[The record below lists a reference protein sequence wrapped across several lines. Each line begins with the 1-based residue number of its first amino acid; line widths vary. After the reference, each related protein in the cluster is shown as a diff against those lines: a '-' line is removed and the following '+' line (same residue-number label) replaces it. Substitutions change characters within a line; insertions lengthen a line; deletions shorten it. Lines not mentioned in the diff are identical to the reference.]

1 MKNLRSTSR
10 RPELLLDLIA
20 LDRKSPEPLHRQLY
34 LRLVELIMDGSLPFD
49 GRLPSSR
56 ALAQKISVSRNTVV
70 SAYQQLEVEGYVQAQ
85 RGSQTFVAAAPN
97 RSTTHR
103 IEEPKGTKDPLS
115 KRGRQMISQPMN
127 FFGLAHRRSL
137 QPGLADV
144 THFPFVTLRRIIA
157 HRLQAGGDYV
167 FGYQHISGYPP
178 LKRAIARYLAAAR
191 GVRCEPDQVVI
202 TNGAQPA
209 FDLLARILTDPGDSV
224 WMEDPGYPAAQ
235 SAFVAAGASIMPLPV
250 SAEGWELS
258 APPEE
263 RLRAIYVTPSC
274 QSPLGV
280 TMRLEQRLRL
290 AEIARAQDAW
300 IIEDDFD
307 GEYRFSGNSVPA
319 LQGVAA
325 DSRTIYVGTF
335 SKTMFP
341 SLRIGYVILPLNM
354 VANIS
359 QAMFLTGQYASGIL
373 QAALADFI
381 EEGHF
386 TTHLGRMRRLYNKRR
401 EDFMVSC
408 QSELGEWLDPAP
420 TDSGIQSLWYCRA
433 GVDDVAITLHAR
445 ENGVVVTPLSLHYRQ
460 SPPRHGLILGYTALE
475 QPALQAELKT
485 LRRIFIGLTT
495 KH

>member
-10 RPELLLDLIA
+10 GPELLLDLIA
-20 LDRKSPEPLHRQLY
+20 LDRKSDEPLYRQLY
-34 LRLVELIMDGSLPFD
+34 LRLVELIMDGSLPKD

-56 ALAQKISVSRNTVV
+56 ALAQKMSVSRNTVV
-70 SAYQQLEVEGYVQAQ
+70 SAYQQLEVEGYVQSQ
-85 RGSQTFVAAAPN
+85 RGSQTLVAVAPN
-97 RSTTHR
+97 RSATHR
-103 IEEPKGTKDPLS
+103 IEESKCSDDPLS
-115 KRGRQMISQPMN
+115 QRGRQIVSQPMN

-137 QPGLADV
+137 QPGIPDV
-144 THFPFVTLRRIIA
+144 KHFPFVALRRIIA
-157 HRLQAGGDYV
+157 RRLQAGGDYV
-167 FGYQHISGYPP
+167 FGYQQIAGYPP
-178 LKRAIARYLAAAR
+178 LKRAISRYLAAAR

-224 WMEDPGYPAAQ
+224 WMEDPGYPAAL
-235 SAFVAAGASIMPLPV
+235 SAFAAAGASIAPLTV
-250 SAEGWELS
+250 STEGWELS
-258 APPEE
+258 APPED

-290 AEIARAQDAW
+290 AEIARAYDAW

-307 GEYRFSGNSVPA
+307 GEYRFSGNAVPA

-335 SKTMFP
+335 SKTIFP
-341 SLRIGYVILPLNM
+341 ALRMGYVILPLNM

-386 TTHLGRMRRLYNKRR
+386 TTHLGRMRRLYSKRR
-401 EDFMVSC
+401 EEFMVSC
-408 QSELGEWLDPAP
+408 QSELGEWLEPAP
-420 TDSGIQSLWYCRA
+420 TDFGIQSLWYCRLDL
-433 GVDDVAITLHAR
+433 DDVEITRRRAR
-445 ENGVVVTPLSLHYRQ
+445 KRRRCDPALVALSPKS
-460 SPPRHGLILGYTALE
+460 SPPRTDPGLHRPRAAG
-475 QPALQAELKT
+475 PP
-485 LRRIFIGLTT
+485 G
-495 KH
+495 

>member
-1 MKNLRSTSR
+1 
-10 RPELLLDLIA
+10 
-20 LDRKSPEPLHRQLY
+20 
-34 LRLVELIMDGSLPFD
+34 
-49 GRLPSSR
+49 
-56 ALAQKISVSRNTVV
+56 
-70 SAYQQLEVEGYVQAQ
+70 
-85 RGSQTFVAAAPN
+85 
-97 RSTTHR
+97 
-103 IEEPKGTKDPLS
+103 
-115 KRGRQMISQPMN
+115 
-127 FFGLAHRRSL
+127 
-137 QPGLADV
+137 
-144 THFPFVTLRRIIA
+144 
-157 HRLQAGGDYV
+157 
-167 FGYQHISGYPP
+167 
-178 LKRAIARYLAAAR
+178 
-191 GVRCEPDQVVI
+191 
-202 TNGAQPA
+202 
-209 FDLLARILTDPGDSV
+209 
-224 WMEDPGYPAAQ
+224 
-235 SAFVAAGASIMPLPV
+235 
-250 SAEGWELS
+250 
-258 APPEE
+258 
-263 RLRAIYVTPSC
+263 VTPSC

-290 AEIARAQDAW
+290 AEIARAQEAW

-420 TDSGIQSLWYCRA
+420 TDYGIQSLWYCRA
-433 GVDDVAITLHAR
+433 GVDDVAITLRAR

-485 LRRIFIGLTT
+485 LRRIFIDLTT
-495 KH
+495 QN